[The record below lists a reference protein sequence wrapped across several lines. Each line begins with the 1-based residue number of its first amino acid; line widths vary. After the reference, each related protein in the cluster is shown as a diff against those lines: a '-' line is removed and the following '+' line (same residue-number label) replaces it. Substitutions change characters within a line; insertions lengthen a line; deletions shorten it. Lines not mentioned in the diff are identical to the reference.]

1 MKMNIK
7 NEIREMRGL
16 YDKVTTSDLQGIA
29 LVKAMNIIKKNGSLN
44 IVEQQMNH
52 QKRMEA
58 QDIILQYANGDMD
71 INSAT
76 RFLLDIRGK

>member
-1 MKMNIK
+1 MNIK

-29 LVKAMNIIKKNGSLN
+29 MVKAIKIIKKNGSLN

-52 QKRMEA
+52 QKTMEA
-58 QDIILQYANGDMD
+58 QDIILQYAYGDMD
-71 INSAT
+71 INSAN